1 MQAQGDESWWQE
13 WGLGAQAWPGEP
25 PTSSLSLFQISLS
38 FELTSSPFQRCITEK
53 LLEVTCLNPQG
64 QGAGGGGWTRLYSF
78 KQTSLWCQ
86 SFSSPPYSISAGEP
100 SDLFFWMVNLWW
112 VRSTWIAFTEQH
124 FPLAVFVLA
133 VVEIDGVLLWVTKP
147 REGGGGCFG
156 RYIFSGRCP
165 SPQLTAAFRSQII
178 NNKDSA
184 FRSQGNK

>member
-1 MQAQGDESWWQE
+1 MVTGMGTRSP
-13 WGLGAQAWPGEP
+13 GPAWR
-25 PTSSLSLFQISLS
+25 TAHF
-38 FELTSSPFQRCITEK
+38 
-53 LLEVTCLNPQG
+53 LLEPLSNFSVFWINFVSFPEVRLGETSG
-64 QGAGGGGWTRLYSF
+64 SYMSESSRAGGGGGGWTRLYSF
-78 KQTSLWCQ
+78 KQTSLWGQ
-86 SFSSPPYSISAGEP
+86 SFLIPPYSSSAGEP
-100 SDLFFWMVNLWW
+100 SGLFFWTVNLWW
-112 VRSTWIAFTEQH
+112 VRSTSMAFTEQH

-147 REGGGGCFG
+147 REGGRGCFG